1 LSPQTI
7 PMFHTDLTPGRT
19 VVIDGRSC
27 LFFSGFSYLGL
38 HQHPVF
44 KATLIEGINQFGAL
58 FPASRVS
65 NIRLSLYEEME
76 HALAS
81 TMDQQ
86 AAVLFS
92 SGYLSGQA
100 AIHYAANCGE
110 LLYAPG
116 AHPAIWHHVPA
127 LPTETRQQWEAQ
139 TIEKVNNHPDHSYVI
154 VSDTVNPITG
164 TVFNFDW
171 LRQLS
176 RQVLVILDD
185 SHGFGILGPEGK
197 GSIHTAPG
205 TDNVRYLVTTSL
217 AKAYSTEGGVIAG
230 TAADIAALK
239 RTPYFTASTPMMP
252 ATAFAWLQSAPLIK
266 QQLQQLKL
274 NIQTA
279 RHLLEGVPYQQHP
292 CLPIFILPQYDDRPS
307 LANYLSERDL
317 IISSFPYPLPH
328 HAPVHRAI
336 ISALHLSKDLQI
348 LQQFLLEF
356 YQRHS

>member
-1 LSPQTI
+1 ML
-7 PMFHTDLTPGRT
+7 HTDLTPGRT

-44 KATLIEGINQFGAL
+44 KATLTEGIQQYGSL

-65 NIRLSLYEEME
+65 NIRLSIYEEME
-76 HALAS
+76 HALA
-81 TMDQQ
+81 TMMEQQ

-100 AIHYAANCGE
+100 AIHYAANCGQ

-116 AHPAIWHHVPA
+116 THPAIWHDLPA
-127 LPTETRQQWEAQ
+127 LPTAERQQWETQ
-139 TIEKVNNHPDHSYVI
+139 TIEKVNSHPDHTFVI
-154 VSDTVNPITG
+154 VSDTVHPIAG
-164 TVFNFDW
+164 VVFNFDW
-171 LRQLS
+171 LQQLT
-176 RQVLVILDD
+176 RQVLVVLDD

-197 GSIHTAPG
+197 GSIHTVPG
-205 TDNVRYLVTTSL
+205 TDYVRYLVTSSL
-217 AKAYSTEGGVIAG
+217 AKAYSTEGGVITG

-239 RTPYFTASTPMMP
+239 RTPYFTASTPLMP
-252 ATAFAWLQSAPLIK
+252 ANAFAWLQSGPLFQ
-266 QQLQQLKL
+266 QQLQHLKL
-274 NIQTA
+274 NMQTT
-279 RHLLEGVPYQQHP
+279 RHLLQGVPFKQHP
-292 CLPIFILPQYDDRPS
+292 DLPIFIFPQYDNSPS
-307 LANYLSERDL
+307 LADYLAERDL

-336 ISALHLSKDLQI
+336 ISALHLPKDLQI
-348 LQQFLLEF
+348 LRQFLLEF